1 MHVWLNLT
9 TQTFWASIIWH
20 FCSQPDTEKSNAI
33 IEKTAKFVAKQGAQM
48 EILIKTKQ
56 ANNPQ
61 FEFLHFE
68 NPLNLYYKHMVKMIK
83 SGKYKPKEEA
93 VEEEDPGTQQ
103 SHPTASLFTVQS
115 FKNCWI
121 QTALEEGGIKNRFW
135 I

>member
-1 MHVWLNLT
+1 
-9 TQTFWASIIWH
+9 
-20 FCSQPDTEKSNAI
+20 
-33 IEKTAKFVAKQGAQM
+33 M

-103 SHPTASLFTVQS
+103 SHLTASMLWHCMTVIS
-115 FKNCWI
+115 IIFYDLKNDWI
-121 QTALEEGGIKNRFW
+121 WTVLGEEGLRMDFELKENIGNKTLTWNL
-135 I
+135 

>member
-1 MHVWLNLT
+1 
-9 TQTFWASIIWH
+9 
-20 FCSQPDTEKSNAI
+20 
-33 IEKTAKFVAKQGAQM
+33 M

-56 ANNPQ
+56 ANNSQ

-68 NPLNLYYKHMVKMIK
+68 NPLNPYYKHMVKMIK

-93 VEEEDPGTQQ
+93 VEEEDPGMQQ
-103 SHPTASLFTVQS
+103 SHSTASLFTVQS

-121 QTALEEGGIKNRFW
+121 QTALAEGGIKNRFW

>member
-103 SHPTASLFTVQS
+103 SHLLLHCLLYDSNFHHFLWS
-115 FKNCWI
+115 
-121 QTALEEGGIKNRFW
+121 
-135 I
+135 